1 MCSGIA
7 QPLFFRQ
14 SELPGGLLSANLP
27 IHLAQFDFEGRCR
40 VKELEATMD
49 VVEEK
54 ALGGGTRLVEY
65 DEKVYNL

>member
-1 MCSGIA
+1 MRV
-7 QPLFFRQ
+7 QVK
-14 SELPGGLLSANLP
+14 
-27 IHLAQFDFEGRCR
+27 